1 MVTGSGGEE
10 IKRKSRPKIATK
22 LTKLIYHRETSD
34 EKDEGS
40 QQPQVGQATRE
51 SDFCESL
58 GAQPSDSHGINGQ
71 HQNDQRVVS

>member
-51 SDFCESL
+51 SDLCESL
-58 GAQPSDSHGINGQ
+58 GGATVGLTWNKRPTSE
-71 HQNDQRVVS
+71 

>member
-22 LTKLIYHRETSD
+22 LTKLIDHRETSD

-51 SDFCESL
+51 SDLWESL
-58 GAQPSDSHGINGQ
+58 GGATVGLTWNKRPTSE
-71 HQNDQRVVS
+71 